1 MIRHAAVWIVR
12 ELRSSADAEA
22 IMSLATAAAAV
33 DEAAE
38 L

>member
-22 IMSLATAAAAV
+22 IMFLATADVAV
-33 DEAAE
+33 DDAAE